1 MLINACIASS
11 TAMGEH
17 CTVPQADSVALLF
30 PYDANDKAA
39 ANTFCRHRPLNGF
52 A

>member
-30 PYDANDKAA
+30 THDANDKAA